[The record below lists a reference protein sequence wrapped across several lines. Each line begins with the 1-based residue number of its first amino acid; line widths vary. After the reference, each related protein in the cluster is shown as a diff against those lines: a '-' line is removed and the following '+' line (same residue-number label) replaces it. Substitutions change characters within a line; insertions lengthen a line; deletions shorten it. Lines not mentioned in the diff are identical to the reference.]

1 MSTITQVPLQPIKRG
16 SVAKLWLGIALL
28 VGVGLLLAW
37 AGAGRM
43 RGADV
48 GGGVVVSTVRAG
60 HGAKVTVNDGV
71 MVNYEGRLTD
81 GTVFDSNSGRDPVP
95 MLPAQTLPG
104 FRDALTTMQ
113 KGGKYRVHIPSALA
127 YGATP
132 PRGAPIPA
140 NADLDFDVQIV
151 DLVPN
156 AALMAAAQQQQQQ
169 MQQQQTP
176 PQGPPQP

>member
-28 VGVGLLLAW
+28 VGAGLLLAW

-43 RGADV
+43 RGGDV
-48 GGGVVVSTVRAG
+48 GGGVIVSTIHAG
-60 HGAKVTVNDGV
+60 AGAKVTVDDGV
-71 MVNYEGRLTD
+71 LVNYEGRLTS

-104 FRDALTTMQ
+104 FRTALTSMQ
-113 KGGKYRVHIPSALA
+113 KGGRYRVHIPAALA
-127 YGATP
+127 NVATP

-169 MQQQQTP
+169 QQMP
-176 PQGPPQP
+176 PPPSEPQR